1 MAENINFNKA
11 VYKKRNYQ
19 KVIDTSF
26 KELGVKTIQEQID
39 DQPTV
44 QEFFNMYNTLF
55 YEINELGPTN
65 SHEYLIKT
73 SQAYIGAEQENEII
87 ELLQAEIGNLR
98 EQLLES
104 QQQLGISIPEAS
116 SILSESNSDGNGGSL
131 DGSSGSGGNNGNNG
145 SFGGFN
151 ANISTPATDTPE
163 MKEGKVIND
172 FQKYPNSTIE
182 QRSTRLGYAQ
192 GFIIKV
198 QSNNDL

>member
-19 KVIDTSF
+19 KTIDTSF

-39 DQPTV
+39 EQPTV

-55 YEINELGPTN
+55 YEINELGSIN

-104 QQQLGISIPEAS
+104 KQQLGTSIPEAS
-116 SILSESNSDGNGGSL
+116 SIFTESNIKDENDGSFTSIDGNV
-131 DGSSGSGGNNGNNG
+131 
-145 SFGGFN
+145 
-151 ANISTPATDTPE
+151 STPSTSSPE
-163 MKEGKVIND
+163 IKEGKVIND
-172 FQKYPNSTIE
+172 FQKYPNSTIK
-182 QRSTRLGYAQ
+182 QRSTRLGYTQ
-192 GFIIKV
+192 PFILRV

>member
-145 SFGGFN
+145 SFGGFD